1 MNVDDQLAKWQ
12 TSFKQATPK
21 VDVAALI
28 EQTNKAQRALK
39 MKAAVDLLL
48 GVAVSLFCLYAMFFK
63 AETSNQ
69 MLLFAVL
76 APVPLGFGIWGYKF
90 RQTQLLTDTLD
101 TKAMLDFKQHQ
112 LVQRVTYWKVSLYG
126 FAVLWTALLAVSLY
140 NFIVVNA
147 YLIWTVQLAINSV
160 LLLFVYWRY
169 VRLKKQLPQALAN
182 IDAMR

>member
-1 MNVDDQLAKWQ
+1 
-12 TSFKQATPK
+12 
-21 VDVAALI
+21 
-28 EQTNKAQRALK
+28 
-39 MKAAVDLLL
+39 
-48 GVAVSLFCLYAMFFK
+48 
-63 AETSNQ
+63 
-69 MLLFAVL
+69 
-76 APVPLGFGIWGYKF
+76 KF

-169 VRLKKQLPQALAN
+169 VRLKRQLPEALAN
-182 IDAMR
+182 IDAIR